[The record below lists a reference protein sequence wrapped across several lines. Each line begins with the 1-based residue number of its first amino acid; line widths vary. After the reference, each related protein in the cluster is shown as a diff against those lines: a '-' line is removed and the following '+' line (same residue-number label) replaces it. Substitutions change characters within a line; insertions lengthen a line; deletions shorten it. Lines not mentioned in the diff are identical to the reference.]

1 MFVLLL
7 LLLFELHFRSH
18 EQAIVRQTAL
28 VHTATILMEAG
39 KEIIKVNSRYF
50 F

>member
-1 MFVLLL
+1 MFVLL